1 MELKTDLCIAIRL
14 RARCHSVRVSLPL
27 CPLLIHFF
35 IHRTG
40 RVIKDGITVA
50 LPRWDRYEWD
60 DKKRRSTTLIR
71 GTLTSEG
78 ADYVFR
84 SPNHF
89 RGQFVATMIGERE
102 SLELRLRT
110 REGTGEEEKESR
122 SCMQMPESKCI
133 DQRTILIKAALVDL
147 VVQGRHSVKHD
158 TCADTFIQTNLRI
171 KTYAPTLFK
180 CD

>member
-1 MELKTDLCIAIRL
+1 MGRQKTPFHDFDS
-14 RARCHSVRVSLPL
+14 CHSDER
-27 CPLLIHFF
+27 
-35 IHRTG
+35 
-40 RVIKDGITVA
+40 A
-50 LPRWDRYEWD
+50 
-60 DKKRRSTTLIR
+60 
-71 GTLTSEG
+71 SEG